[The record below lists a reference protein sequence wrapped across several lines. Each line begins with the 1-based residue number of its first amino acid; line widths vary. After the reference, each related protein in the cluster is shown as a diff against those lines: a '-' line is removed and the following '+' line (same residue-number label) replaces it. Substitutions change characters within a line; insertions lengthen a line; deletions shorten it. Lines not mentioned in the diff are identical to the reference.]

1 MGTINTLPITTRKTS
16 EFSLASELSGQI
28 IVWSGVSGDNL
39 QRITIEDVANQLLT
53 HTQSSVETLAANK
66 EIAAGEDFFQLLDA
80 GGADR
85 TITAAVGVSAFINN
99 AGTANNLLVG
109 SETLLPDE
117 SAYLIYNGTDHTV
130 VKLASSSGGTSFL
143 EVTQTDVDNATAYYY
158 GGLTAE
164 GDWQVNK
171 YLKSNLATKTVA
183 TEQNNASVTSL
194 TDAWAARTTL
204 TYG

>member
-28 IVWSGVSGDNL
+28 IVWSGVGGANL
-39 QRITIEDVANQLLT
+39 QRILIDDVANQLLT
-53 HTQSSVETLAANK
+53 HTQSAVETLAADK
-66 EIAAGEDFFQLLDA
+66 AIAAGEDFFQLLDA

-85 TITAAVGVSAFINN
+85 TITAAAGVSAFINN

-109 SETLLPDE
+109 SETLLAGE

-130 VKLASSSGGTSFL
+130 VKLASASGGTSFL
-143 EVTQTDVDNATAYYY
+143 EVTLTDVDDATAYYY
-158 GGLTAE
+158 GGLTPA
-164 GDWQVNK
+164 GDWQINK
-171 YLKSNLATKTVA
+171 YLRSDLATKTVA
-183 TEQNNASVTSL
+183 TEQNNATVTTLES
-194 TDAWAARTTL
+194 AWTARTTL